1 MRSPTPRMARGEPK
15 GARSFSAIG
24 WHSGR
29 GMRAASTKV
38 IGDLAVAP
46 LRVGILPLSQV
57 VFGPAQGCSVPG
69 GVWLARVCTGFEKR
83 LHRCQGARTDCVVQW
98 GTVCIQ
104 VSAGSIDVRPCL
116 GLPIQCREDQG
127 ELLFRLARHWC
138 EPPGVLPAP

>member
-1 MRSPTPRMARGEPK
+1 MRSPTRRMARGEPK

-24 WHSGR
+24 WDSSR

-83 LHRCQGARTDCVVQW
+83 LHRCQGARTDCVVKW
-98 GTVCIQ
+98 SAVRVYVC
-104 VSAGSIDVRPCL
+104 ARSIDIRPRSHHPPHCL
-116 GLPIQCREDQG
+116 
-127 ELLFRLARHWC
+127 
-138 EPPGVLPAP
+138 